1 MAKKA
6 YVVFVGRKPGIYFKW
21 GRPGIANGPDTA
33 LSQVDKFNGALYRG
47 YDSVSEAEKAY
58 DDFLKTG
65 KAGVSS
71 GKSLKPFN
79 DNDYRKE
86 LREFLNGN
94 SSAYQVWT
102 DGGVDRNPGGNGGF
116 GYIVISPDGTIY
128 EEGFGFRNAL
138 FDSNDPE
145 NPTNN
150 RMELM
155 GAISGLSRVPEGEKA
170 VFMTDSEIVYADVG
184 FNTDSDPR
192 PRLIKWEEKGWL
204 NSSGKKPEN
213 LDLLLKLREMVQ
225 RTSLKAIPR
234 PVITSGYKKKFMK
247 IAHSS
252 LNKDGK
258 WDFPYNVIA
267 DKLAEYGEIEARRFN
282 DNNYHYVSLISSG
295 MALDD
300 RAMFVSTIDEN
311 LKGNIVDPYGTN
323 IDKKMNA

>member
-1 MAKKA
+1 MSKKA
-6 YVVFVGRKPGIYFKW
+6 YVVFVGRKPGIYLKW
-21 GRPGIANGPDTA
+21 GKPGAFNGPDTA
-33 LSQVDKFNGALYRG
+33 MAQVEKFKGAVFKG
-47 YDSVSEAEKAY
+47 FDSVSEAEKAF

-65 KAGVSS
+65 DGGRK
-71 GKSLKPFN
+71 FN
-79 DNDYRKE
+79 DNAYRIE
-86 LREFLNGN
+86 LRQFISAN

-116 GYIVISPDGTIY
+116 GYIVISPDGTIFK
-128 EEGFGFRNAL
+128 EGFGFKNAL
-138 FDSNDPE
+138 FDRNDPE

-155 GAISGLSRVPEGEKA
+155 GAISGLSCVPEGEEA

-204 NSSGKKPEN
+204 NSSGNKPEN
-213 LDLLLKLREMVQ
+213 FDLLLKLYEIARK
-225 RTSLKAIPR
+225 TSLKAIPR
-234 PVITSGYKKKFMK
+234 PVATSGYKKKFMK

-252 LNKDGK
+252 LNKEGK

-267 DKLAEYGEIEARRFN
+267 DKLAEYGEIEAQAFN
-282 DNNYHYVSLISSG
+282 DNEYHYVGLISSG
-295 MALDD
+295 IALDD
-300 RAMFVSTIDEN
+300 RAMFVSGIDEN
-311 LKGNIVDPYGTN
+311 LKGNIVDRYGAN